1 MSRSTLHRIGGNR
14 LSDAS
19 NLDVEFMTVRIDK
32 KDLDRLVK
40 VHKLFNSPLHGE
52 AASARARAE
61 AILAKYGK
69 GIEDLASVLRGDAQ
83 AKEPQPDWSGFTFYD
98 MNNPDHRAAYAE
110 AERTD
115 WTARARKEKPERD
128 AVIKRYGSEE
138 AVLAPC
144 VREAKLREAVRQ
156 WSVFYDPPNQRWT
169 KSIDGWTGLYSQIPT
184 NVREALS
191 AAYPLPVTIDEA
203 WTEYSYWEKRDRDI
217 GLILENTSDT
227 QLDMPAHGRWE
238 IVRDLLEAGLRVR
251 TINDVLIRQRHFVG
265 REYNM
270 PNVEEAVL
278 ADLEVL
284 AEMAKTPPESA
295 VQTGHVHNGQRETAT
310 QRREEVIRLLS
321 NLDTVALSDREI
333 ARRVGVSPQ
342 TVGNIRRRLMVKA
355 TAKVA

>member
-1 MSRSTLHRIGGNR
+1 
-14 LSDAS
+14 
-19 NLDVEFMTVRIDK
+19 
-32 KDLDRLVK
+32 
-40 VHKLFNSPLHGE
+40 
-52 AASARARAE
+52 
-61 AILAKYGK
+61 
-69 GIEDLASVLRGDAQ
+69 
-83 AKEPQPDWSGFTFYD
+83 
-98 MNNPDHRAAYAE
+98 
-110 AERTD
+110 
-115 WTARARKEKPERD
+115 
-128 AVIKRYGSEE
+128 
-138 AVLAPC
+138 
-144 VREAKLREAVRQ
+144 
-156 WSVFYDPPNQRWT
+156 
-169 KSIDGWTGLYSQIPT
+169 
-184 NVREALS
+184 
-191 AAYPLPVTIDEA
+191 
-203 WTEYSYWEKRDRDI
+203 
-217 GLILENTSDT
+217 
-227 QLDMPAHGRWE
+227 MPAHGRWE